1 MFPDK
6 IKVGVFVN
14 SNNYRVYLFS
24 VTSCNLIIV
33 CSLQT
38 QRQGALL
45 RLLGVRTRV
54 DRLDRPS
61 VDALVGD
68 VEEARDV
75 TSL

>member
-1 MFPDK
+1 M
-6 IKVGVFVN
+6 
-14 SNNYRVYLFS
+14 
-24 VTSCNLIIV
+24 

-45 RLLGVRTRV
+45 RLPGVRTRV